1 MESGRTFMMVLIAV
15 NASLYT
21 VVGCLTYLGVVV
33 FGVRFWP
40 AVVVPAVFSVLFG
53 PRVGGVGAAIGI
65 FICDM
70 LSHGMPLLSLSVG
83 VTSNFTAFY
92 ILGHMTREYSLK
104 RYVVAA
110 TSSLLVGSAIIG
122 VGVWVWSQF
131 YLLPGAAEVS
141 PMPMVAAWS
150 TFAWTFISE
159 IPFLLILVPPI
170 VEAARK
176 TIPSLREDEKLV
188 TFKR

>member
-1 MESGRTFMMVLIAV
+1 MEERKLSKTFMIILTAV

-21 VVGCLTYLGVVV
+21 VVGYLTYLGVVV

-65 FICDM
+65 FLCDM

-92 ILGHMTREYSLK
+92 ILGHMTRKYSLK
-104 RYVVAA
+104 KYIVAA
-110 TSSLLVGSAIIG
+110 TLSLLVGSAIIG
-122 VGVWVWSQF
+122 IGVCAWSQF
-131 YLLPGAAEVS
+131 YLLPGAVAVS

-159 IPFLLILVPPI
+159 IPFLLIL
-170 VEAARK
+170 EAARK
-176 TIPSLREDEKLV
+176 TIPLV
-188 TFKR
+188 PPYS